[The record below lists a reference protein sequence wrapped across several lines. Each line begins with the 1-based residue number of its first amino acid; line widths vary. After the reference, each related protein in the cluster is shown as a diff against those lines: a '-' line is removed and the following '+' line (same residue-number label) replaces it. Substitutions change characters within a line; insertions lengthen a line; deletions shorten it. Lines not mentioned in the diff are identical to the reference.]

1 MKILITGAKGMLSSD
16 LVKVLSTE
24 HEITGLS
31 HQELDVTNKRDV
43 DICINDNKPDVVIH
57 AASYTDVDG
66 CESNRELAFQV
77 NADGAKN
84 VALVCRETGSAMVY
98 VSTDYVF
105 DGEKSSPY
113 IEEDKPNPIN
123 VYGKS
128 KLAGENHVKSILD
141 RYYIVRTSWLFGK
154 NGKNFVKTILRLS
167 QEKNKLKV
175 VNDQIGSPTY
185 TLDLARAIKVLLN
198 KPSFGYYH
206 VSNQGSCSWYDFA
219 REILK
224 QNGFNDV
231 KVTPIS
237 TEEFKRTANR
247 PKYSV
252 LNCQKFMDEF
262 GYNLRN
268 WQDGLKDYLAEK
280 NPKN

>member
-1 MKILITGAKGMLSSD
+1 MKILTTGAKGMLSPD